1 MEDAEYRRM
10 FEVEDR
16 LWWYRGLRAYLAEA
30 IARARVPAGARALD
44 AGCGTGAN
52 LVLLAGAF
60 ARAAGCDLAPRAV
73 ALARMRGL
81 PRTLVADVNAL
92 PFRDG
97 AFGCVLCAD
106 VFESAEI
113 DERRALAELARVTA
127 SGGTVLVTVAAYQ
140 WLLSEHDRAVH
151 SVRRYTRGRARRA
164 LSAPGLRAERVRYL
178 FGTLL
183 LPIVAFRL
191 LRGLVGRRAEA
202 PRSDLFVP
210 PAPVNALLA
219 GIVGLERA
227 LARVIALP
235 FGTTL
240 LLELRRA

>member
-1 MEDAEYRRM
+1 VEDAEYRRM

-16 LWWYRGLRAYLAEA
+16 LWWYRGVRGYLREA
-30 IARARVPAGARALD
+30 ILRARVEPGARVLD

-52 LVLLAGAF
+52 LVLLSSRA
-60 ARAAGCDLAPRAV
+60 ARAIGCDLAARAV
-73 ALARMRGL
+73 AFARTRGL
-81 PRTLVADVNAL
+81 RRTVVADVNAL
-92 PFRDG
+92 PFREG
-97 AFGCVLCAD
+97 AFAFVLCAD

-113 DERRALAELARVTA
+113 DERRALSELARVTA
-127 SGGTVLVTVAAYQ
+127 PGGTVLLTVAAYQ

-164 LSAPGLRAERVRYL
+164 LRAPGLRPDRVRYL

-183 LPIVAFRL
+183 LPIVLFRL
-191 LRGLVGRRAEA
+191 ARRLAGPRGGA

-219 GIVGLERA
+219 GIVAVERA
-227 LARVIALP
+227 LARVVALP

-240 LLELRRA
+240 LLELRRV

>member
-1 MEDAEYRRM
+1 M

-16 LWWYRGLRAYLAEA
+16 LWWYRGVRGYLREA
-30 IARARVPAGARALD
+30 LVRAHLPAGARVLD

-52 LVLLAGAF
+52 LVLLSSRAAPAFGCDLAAPAVAF
-60 ARAAGCDLAPRAV
+60 ARA
-73 ALARMRGL
+73 RGL
-81 PRTLVADVNAL
+81 RRTVVADVNAL

-97 AFGCVLCAD
+97 TFAFVLCAD
-106 VFESAEI
+106 VFESAEV

-127 SGGTVLVTVAAYQ
+127 PGGTVLLTVAAYQ

-151 SVRRYTRGRARRA
+151 SVRRYTRGRARRV
-164 LSAPGLRAERVRYL
+164 LQAPGLIPGRVRYL

-183 LPIVAFRL
+183 LPIVLFRF
-191 LRGLVGRRAEA
+191 GRRLAGPRHDA

-219 GIVGLERA
+219 GIVAAERT
-227 LARVIALP
+227 LARVVALP

-240 LLELRRA
+240 LLELRRV